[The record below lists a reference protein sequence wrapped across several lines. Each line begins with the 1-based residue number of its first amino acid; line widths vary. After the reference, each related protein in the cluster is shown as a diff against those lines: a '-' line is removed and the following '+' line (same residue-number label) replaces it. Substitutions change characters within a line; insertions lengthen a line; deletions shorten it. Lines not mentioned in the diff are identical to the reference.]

1 MAKAD
6 PGSNYIF
13 EEIFNDASL
22 AATTH
27 YSSAI
32 DHSSGESATVLI
44 TTLVAATTLVATVQ
58 NSNDNGVLD
67 AWTDQ
72 TADGSKN
79 DISVDIGTDVET
91 NQLNIPNPIK
101 RYSRIKFVITG
112 TACEIAATSCKG
124 PRLMV
129 MPTVAT
135 LDS

>member
-13 EEIFNDASL
+13 EEIFNDPTL
-22 AATTH
+22 AAATH

-44 TTLVAATTLVATVQ
+44 TTLVAATTLVATLQ

-67 AWTDQ
+67 AWADQ

-79 DISVDIGTDVET
+79 DISVDIGTDVGT
-91 NQLNIPNPIK
+91 AQLNIPNPIK
-101 RYSRIKFVITG
+101 RYSRIKFVVTG

-129 MPTVAT
+129 MPTTAT
-135 LDS
+135 LD